1 MQEKHHSISIDIDW
15 KPCRIK
21 GTDIYLSI
29 EIKND
34 T

>member
-21 GTDIYLSI
+21 STDVYLSI
-29 EIKND
+29 GTKK
-34 T
+34 